1 MQFLKVTFHL
11 KLLQNIG
18 YIFHVV
24 QYIFV
29 AYLTLIICIIPP
41 TPPLLCYLPLHSG
54 FFVNFL
60 DTIYSGNF
68 QMLCLISQAFL
79 PILLDEHSTRIDFR
93 TLSRALYCVWL
104 SKKKKR
110 IQVPYRKGTCQH
122 QCWLYFIWES
132 PEILSATLDQ
142 FLQWCSSTFSICW
155 KWQ

>member
-93 TLSRALYCVWL
+93 TLYRALYCVWL
-104 SKKKKR
+104 SKKKKKKKNPSSL
-110 IQVPYRKGTCQH
+110 QEGDM
-122 QCWLYFIWES
+122 
-132 PEILSATLDQ
+132 SAPMLTL
-142 FLQWCSSTFSICW
+142 FHLGIPRNT
-155 KWQ
+155 